1 MEVERFGE
9 KGAKRMNKN
18 RIILYLMA
26 LMLLSIIAPAGA
38 DNNTDNL
45 NQYVGHKITFVD
57 VAYSANRLEAYEGIA
72 FNGYLFMACN
82 NRSIAN
88 ARELYTWNGNPDAAS
103 IQQANGSIYS
113 EPAGLVKCNGAL
125 YLVAKVN
132 AGSFDLVKITGSAPT
147 FTYTQIFDNAGNTL
161 SLRGRLEPFIPP
173 LVAMG
178 NKLYMYCQDNN
189 NAVILREYD
198 TANSAW
204 KNVISYAG
212 KSALMLMGATDNK
225 VFYSPRDASG
235 HGNMYIYDGTST
247 FAVGESKMKDPQ
259 YFCVVNN
266 VAYFGAVNSSDSV
279 RRLWRSDGSEA
290 GTVEIPIDN
299 DLGYNGNFQQM
310 ASVRGQLY
318 LPVSKN
324 YYSSG
329 GTVHYLYCGSVNVQ
343 GVITPYTFRQIKNF
357 RDTVSEG
364 ARAHWLD
371 VINNA
376 LYFQV
381 CQDVNNVE
389 VGLGYWQCDG
399 TAPGT
404 VKISNDSQKN
414 FTSAGI
420 LGGKLLVTDIG
431 SGTPFKLARVPNQMD
446 NQSDMPTNLQW
457 AGLRQSNYGIQSK
470 SGNPDFEVDPNSTI
484 PTIPYEFPEAW
495 RWEAGSKAIA
505 SYFPGSNTDSCVLW
519 IVTRPRV
526 DKEESSPTSG
536 GGCVIQM
543 KRRSL
548 LSGQSWDSKINFCD
562 DAAVNLPA
570 SGTTIYYQYVNTDRH
585 EAFLDYFDQAG
596 IKVWLQI
603 EPGWAPL
610 EDPSTST
617 KGVLTAVIDYI
628 AHQDQD
634 PSKPLHPCV
643 IGVGLDVEWYRHN
656 REDCTAVKDSGSI
669 SPKNAKNA
677 GEDPIG
683 KLVQWYQKCK
693 ANGLMLYL
701 KHYAYSDVE
710 NNVTYEFMPAY
721 KDVVTRIKGTSGL
734 DENDLQKIVFIND
747 SQGFRLD
754 WSFTIAGPTCT
765 PKDAWNDMKSA
776 FGEWVTATTFTDTA
790 VTPNKTYA
798 SPVGFQVLYPND
810 WVTRIDGHP
819 EDNNCG
825 WMNFMDTDVVGEE
838 TWLDDP
844 APWNTIPEG
853 ERWKLIPKLGI
864 KLAYRHRDRKIGLFV
879 VDFRARLLFA
889 NTVFSWQES
898 SYANNPNMIKNPGF
912 TNSLSYWSFYVD
924 PAANAEAYSEHKQFR
939 AYIPEAGTETWHVH
953 LRQDNLPLV
962 RGHTY
967 YLQFDAKS
975 VESPRSILCLA
986 EKNGGNYD
994 TYGSNTYYLTQQ
1006 MQTFSQLF
1014 TMRNPTDPVAS
1025 ICFEFGIEPIDV
1037 MIDNVKLVDVTSG
1050 GGSVPL
1056 WTVGVHYSLNDTV
1069 SYNGVSYKCIQAHTA
1084 QVDWAPP
1091 YVPALWSRL

>member
-1 MEVERFGE
+1 
-9 KGAKRMNKN
+9 MNKK
-18 RIILYLMA
+18 RIILCLMA
-26 LMLLSIIAPAGA
+26 VMLLSIVAPAGA

-57 VAYSANRLEAYEGIA
+57 VAYTANRLEAFEGTA
-72 FNGYLFMACN
+72 FNGYLFMACV
-82 NRSIAN
+82 NRTIAN
-88 ARELYTWNGNPDAAS
+88 ARELYTWSGTTDAAS
-103 IQQANGSIYS
+103 IQQGNGSRYS
-113 EPAGLVKCNGAL
+113 EVGGLTKCNGAL
-125 YLVAKVN
+125 YLIAKVN
-132 AGSFDLVKITGSAPT
+132 AGSFNLIQITGSAPN
-147 FTYTQIFDNAGNTL
+147 FSYAEIFDNAGNTL
-161 SLRGRLEPFIPP
+161 TLYGQLAPYFPP
-173 LVAMG
+173 LVANA
-178 NKLYMYCQDNN
+178 NKLYMYCKDNN
-189 NAVILREYD
+189 GAVILREYD
-198 TANSAW
+198 PTTTSW
-204 KNVISYAG
+204 KNIQAYPG
-212 KSALMLMGATDNK
+212 KTDLMVMGAADNK
-225 VFYSPRDASG
+225 VFYSPRYAGSG
-235 HGNMYIYDGTST
+235 SLYVYDGTST
-247 FAVGESKMKDPQ
+247 FTVGSAVLKDPQ
-259 YFCVVNN
+259 YFCVLNN
-266 VAYFGAVNSSDSV
+266 IAYFGAVNFTDSV

-299 DLGYNGNFQQM
+299 DFGYNGNFQQM
-310 ASVRGQLY
+310 VSVRGQLY

-329 GTVHYLYCGSVNVQ
+329 GITHYLYCAGVNAQ
-343 GVITPYTFRQIKNF
+343 GVVTRDTFRQIKNF
-357 RDTVSEG
+357 GGE

-381 CQDVNNVE
+381 CRDVNNVE
-389 VGLGYWQCDG
+389 EGLGYWQCDG

-420 LGGKLLVTDIG
+420 LNGKLLVTDVG
-431 SGTPFKLARVPNQMD
+431 STTSFKLARVPDQMD
-446 NQSDMPTNLQW
+446 RANDMPTNLQW

-470 SGNPDFEVDPNSTI
+470 SGNPNFEVDPNSTI
-484 PTIPYEFPEAW
+484 QTTPYEFPEGW

-543 KRRSL
+543 KRPSL
-548 LSGQSWDSKINFCD
+548 QSPQTWDTNINFCD
-562 DAAVNLPA
+562 DADVNLPP
-570 SGTTIYYQYVNTDRH
+570 SGTTIYYQYKNTDRH
-585 EAFLDYFDQAG
+585 EAYLDYFDQAG

-603 EPGWAPL
+603 EPGYAPL
-610 EDPSTST
+610 EDNGTA
-617 KGVLTAVIDYI
+617 KGVLSAVVDYI
-628 AHQDQD
+628 AHENQD
-634 PSKPLHPCV
+634 PKAPMHRCV
-643 IGVGLDVEWYRHN
+643 IGIGLDVEWYRHS
-656 REDCTAVKDSGSI
+656 REDKSTAEYSGSI
-669 SPKNAKNA
+669 NPTSPKNA
-677 GEDPIG
+677 GVDIIG

-693 ANGLMLYL
+693 DKGLMLYL
-701 KHYAYSDVE
+701 KHYAYSDG
-710 NNVTYEFMPAY
+710 NYSFMPLY

-734 DENDLQKIVFIND
+734 DESDLQKIVFIND

-754 WSFTIAGPTCT
+754 WNFITAGPTCT
-765 PKDAWNDMKSA
+765 PKDAWTGMKSA
-776 FGEWVTATTFTDTA
+776 FDEWVKDTTYIDTS
-790 VTPNKTYA
+790 VTPNKTYV

-825 WMNFMDTDVVGEE
+825 WLNFMDTDVVNEE
-838 TWLDDP
+838 TWSDDP
-844 APWNTIPEG
+844 VPWNTIPDG

-864 KLAYRHRDRKIGLFV
+864 KLASKFNANNRKIGLFV

-889 NTVFSWQES
+889 NTVFPWQES

-912 TNSLSYWSFYVD
+912 TNSLSYWSFYAD
-924 PAANAEAYSEHKQFR
+924 PAANAEAYSENKRFR

-953 LRQDNLPLV
+953 LRQDNLPFV

-1006 MQTFSQLF
+1006 MQTFSNLF
-1014 TMRNPTDPVAS
+1014 TMRNPTDQAAS

-1037 MIDNVKLVDVTSG
+1037 VIDNVKLVDVTSTG
-1050 GGSVPL
+1050 NFYPAWKAG
-1056 WTVGVHYSLNDTV
+1056 THYAVNDVV